1 MLCAIFSHFR
11 HILMFTQLQIQ
22 LSQHAF
28 LDGIDGGRRTLK
40 KSQKNER
47 NSQKLVQY
55 IGEVQLC
62 LENIL
67 KKSLKSNLFQF
78 PKRNS
83 ATQTFSPKC
92 SRNSKKMRNIFFFNF
107 FDFSA
112 CFLHF
117 PACFLHC
124 FSVILADFAIFGSV
138 FTSYGIKKFS
148 RRRGDKL

>member
-1 MLCAIFSHFR
+1 MLCAIFSHFSP
-11 HILMFTQLQIQ
+11 ITMFTQLQIQ

-28 LDGIDGGRRTLK
+28 LDGIDGDRRTLK

-67 KKSLKSNLFQF
+67 KKSLKFNLFQF

-92 SRNSKKMRNIFFFNF
+92 SRNSKKMRKKQKNCFWGFYVTGIHVNDIPNVSPSQKYFPIHATSDLIPLPRFFQ
-107 FDFSA
+107 
-112 CFLHF
+112 
-117 PACFLHC
+117 
-124 FSVILADFAIFGSV
+124 
-138 FTSYGIKKFS
+138 
-148 RRRGDKL
+148 